1 MFLNEATLLHNLK
14 IRYQKD
20 KIYVRSLKIIEPY
33 NSTLA
38 YHKCMLEI
46 DTYSLSWKE
55 ADMVTWLTWYVIIM
69 VTESINDTLRMKSFQ
84 SIMQNILL

>member
-1 MFLNEATLLHNLK
+1 MYVLLKLYSPT
-14 IRYQKD
+14 I
-20 KIYVRSLKIIEPY
+20 
-33 NSTLA
+33 STLA

-55 ADMVTWLTWYVIIM
+55 ADKVTWLTWYVIIM
-69 VTESINDTLRMKSFQ
+69 VTESINNTLRMKSFQ